1 MASLFHDELNYLRE
15 SGKEFSRLNPKLSKY
30 LSESSTD
37 PDVERLLEGFAFLTS
52 RVREKIE
59 DDLPELT
66 HSLVQLL
73 WPNFLRPFPP
83 TCLMQFR
90 PVRGTI
96 TEAHVIPRGMAM
108 RARPIEGGSCDFR
121 TTADCL
127 VYPVELTDVAH
138 TRTQDRSQLA
148 LSFAMLSER
157 TVGSVNFSDL
167 RLWFTGDAIVAQ
179 TLYLWCLRYLLA
191 LHFTTPDGRRVRLPN
206 TSVRAGG
213 FASDETLLPSASTA
227 FDAYRLL
234 QEFFVFPDKFH
245 CVDFDGLAAAAAGS
259 EAKEFGLDL
268 EFERPLPAPVKL
280 RAGNVRLFC
289 SPAVNLFETDAE
301 PIAVD
306 HRKVQYRV
314 KPSGNDCAACEI
326 FSIDNVVGFR
336 ASEKDRRF
344 QIERAYPAFESFH
357 HEVEMASR
365 REQVYYRQR
374 LTAAATE
381 AGFEHAITFVLHDG
395 EQAVPAEEAMSIRLT
410 CFNRTRAA
418 ELAIGDIDLATDSSP
433 SFIEF
438 SNITRPTAPVYPP
451 IDGALNWNLISNL
464 SLNYMSLLDKDALG
478 VILQIYDYRSL
489 TDRQAERAA
498 RLRLGG
504 IRNLSTRPADMLFK
518 GRPIRGIR
526 SILTLDETCFQ
537 SEGEMYLFG
546 SILKEFIAISTT
558 TNSFH
563 ELELRGE
570 NNGEIYRWPATIGR
584 QPLI

>member
-1 MASLFHDELNYLRE
+1 MARLIHDELIYLRE
-15 SGKEFSRLNPKLSKY
+15 AGKEFARLNPKLSKY
-30 LSESSTD
+30 LAESSTD

-73 WPNFLRPFPP
+73 WPNFLRAFPP

-90 PVRGTI
+90 PIRGAL
-96 TEAHVIPRGMAM
+96 TEAHVIPRGIAM
-108 RARPIEGGSCDFR
+108 RSRPVEGGACDFR

-127 VYPVELTDVAH
+127 VYPVELTDVVH
-138 TRTQDRSQLA
+138 TRTRDRSQLA

-157 TVGSVNFSDL
+157 RVGSVNFSDL

-179 TLYLWCLRYLLA
+179 TLYLWCLRYLST
-191 LHFTTPDGRRVRLPN
+191 LHFKTSDGRQVSLPL
-206 TSVRAGG
+206 TGVRAGG
-213 FASDETLLPSASTA
+213 LAFDEALLPSASTA
-227 FDAYRLL
+227 LDAYRLI

-245 CVDFDGLAAAAAGS
+245 CVDIAGLAAASAGS
-259 EAKEFGLDL
+259 EAWQFELNF
-268 EFERPLPAPVKL
+268 EFERPLPAQVKL
-280 RAGNVRLFC
+280 RADNVRLFC

-306 HRKVQYRV
+306 HRQVQYRV
-314 KPSGNDCAACEI
+314 RPSGNDRTSCEI

-336 ASEKDRRF
+336 AYEKDRRF
-344 QIERAYPAFESFH
+344 EIERTYPAFESFH
-357 HEVEMASR
+357 HEVEMACR

-374 LTAAATE
+374 LTATTDQ

-395 EQAVPAEEAMSIRLT
+395 EQVVPAEEAMSIRLT
-410 CFNRTRAA
+410 CFNRAMAT
-418 ELAIGDIDLATDSSP
+418 ELAVGDIDLATDSSP
-433 SFIEF
+433 SFVQF
-438 SNITRPTAPVYPP
+438 SNVTRPTAPVYPP
-451 IDGALNWNLISNL
+451 VDGALNWNLISNL
-464 SLNYMSLLDKDALG
+464 SLNYMSLLDKNALG
-478 VILQIYDYRSL
+478 LILQIYDYRSL

-498 RLRLGG
+498 RLRLDG
-504 IRNLSTRPADMLFK
+504 IRDLRTRPVDVLFK

-570 NNGEIYRWPATIGR
+570 NNGEIYKWPATIGR